1 MWNSIE
7 QAIAEATGNPFQ
19 IVDRSTVSGGCIN
32 DAQRLDGADSSF
44 FVKTNDPSF
53 LPLFEAEAEALRE
66 IAQTK
71 TIRVPEPI
79 CHGMAGSDRSF
90 LALEFVQ
97 TGPESAASQRELGE
111 SLARLHKTKKEFF
124 GWKRDNAIGS
134 THQPN
139 DRGDDWATFYRDH
152 RLGFQFDLAARKGKS
167 FQGAEEL
174 LERVPELLA
183 GHEVFPSIL
192 HGDLW
197 GGNASTDSK
206 GMPFVF
212 DPATYY
218 GDRETDLA
226 FTEMFGGFSTDFGK
240 AYENTFPLDVGYPRR
255 KILYNLYHLL
265 NHFNIFGGG
274 YASSAQASMEE
285 LLH

>member
-1 MWNSIE
+1 MWDSIG
-7 QAIAEATGNPFQ
+7 QAIAEATGKAFQ
-19 IVDRSTVSGGCIN
+19 IVDRRSVSGGCIN

-44 FVKTNDPSF
+44 FVKTNGASF

-71 TIRVPEPI
+71 TIQVPKPI
-79 CHGMAGSDRSF
+79 CHGMAGSDCSF
-90 LALEFVQ
+90 LALEFIE
-97 TGPESAASQRELGE
+97 TGPDSAASQRELGK
-111 SLARLHKTKKEFF
+111 SLARLHLIKKDFF
-124 GWKRDNAIGS
+124 GWNRDNAIGS

-139 DRGDDWATFYRDH
+139 HRGNDWAIFYRDH
-152 RLGFQFDLAARKGKS
+152 RLGFQFDLAARKGKR
-167 FQGAEEL
+167 FQGTEDL

-197 GGNASTDSK
+197 GGNAANSALGT
-206 GMPFVF
+206 PFVF

-226 FTEMFGGFSTDFGK
+226 FTEMFGGFSSDFRK
-240 AYENTFPLDVGYPRR
+240 AYENTFPLDVGYPQR

-285 LLH
+285 LLN